1 VPRAGV
7 HSPEGERPSGL
18 YQKLV
23 LLSGIRLAV
32 GTALLV
38 ATAWLT
44 LRHEAFPRAIEAWLY
59 AIIGSM
65 YVASLIATVLLRT
78 GKHLGKVA
86 LGQIAAD
93 VAFATG
99 LVYLT
104 GGADSIFTI
113 LYPLAIVS
121 GAIGLGRRGAALG
134 AAASAIAFCLLA
146 WGTDAGF
153 IEPVSAYLDRAPLPP
168 GRLAVVMAANLS
180 AFVLVGALAAFL
192 AEQLQG
198 ARSQL
203 AESQTRLEALQ
214 AIYSAVV
221 RSVASGILTLDDQG
235 HVTWLN
241 PAAEHLTGL
250 TDEATRGQP
259 LERQLPELAQSIGGL
274 SDKTRAEVL
283 IRAHD
288 GRERILGYAIAPLTE
303 RHVPGHVILFQDLT
317 ELREMEEVVRRS
329 DRLAVVGS
337 LAAGLAHEI
346 RNPLAS
352 MCGSIELLGGSP
364 RLDDQERRLMHVV
377 LSEAERL
384 EALVRDFLSF
394 ARPASPKLEA
404 LDGAQAVIETVDL
417 FRPQAAAR
425 GIELEVHV
433 DGELPVSADPRQLR
447 QVLWNLL
454 GNAADAT
461 ASGGRVRVHFAR
473 HNRHALLEVADSGE
487 GINEEDLS
495 RIFDPFFTT
504 KERGTGLG
512 LAIVHRIVEAHG
524 GELSVRSELG
534 RGSTFRVAL
543 PLAGQPGQEPPPP
556 PPFRAQA
563 G

>member
-1 VPRAGV
+1 MAEPGAF
-7 HSPEGERPSGL
+7 SPESERPDGGGL
-18 YQKLV
+18 YRKLV
-23 LLSGIRLAV
+23 LLTGIRLAV

-44 LRHEAFPRAIEAWLY
+44 LRHEPFPRSIEAWLY
-59 AIIGSM
+59 AIVGSM
-65 YVASLIATVLLRT
+65 YVASLIATFLLRA

-134 AAASAIAFCLLA
+134 AAASSIAFCVLA
-146 WGTDAGF
+146 WSIDAGF
-153 IEPVSAYLDRAPLPP
+153 VVPVATYVDRTPLPP

-180 AFVLVGALAAFL
+180 AFLLVGALSAFL

-203 AESQTRLEALQ
+203 AESETRLEALQ

-221 RSVASGILTLDDQG
+221 RSVASGILTVDDLG
-235 HVTWLN
+235 EVTYLN
-241 PAAEHLTGL
+241 RAAEELTGL
-250 TDEATRGQP
+250 TDHAARGQP
-259 LERQLPELAQSIGGL
+259 LKTLLPELAESIARVPQKGR
-274 SDKTRAEVL
+274 SEVR
-283 IRAHD
+283 IH
-288 GRERILGYAIAPLTE
+288 ERILGYAVAPLEE
-303 RHVPGHVILFQDLT
+303 RHVPGQVVLFEDLT
-317 ELREMEEVVRRS
+317 DLRQMEETVRRQ
-329 DRLAVVGS
+329 DRLAVVGG

-352 MCGSIELLGGSP
+352 MCGSIEILGSSP
-364 RLDDQERRLMHVV
+364 HLDDQERKLMRVV

-394 ARPASPKLEA
+394 ARPASPSLEP
-404 LDGAQAVIETVDL
+404 LDGAKAVAETVDL
-417 FRPQAAAR
+417 FRQQAAGR
-425 GIELEVHV
+425 GIDVQAKTEGVLVR
-433 DGELPVSADPRQLR
+433 ADARQFR

-461 ASGGRVRVHFAR
+461 SAGGRVQVRLAR
-473 HNRHALLEVADSGE
+473 HNDQALLEVSDSGE
-487 GINEEDLS
+487 GIGADDLK

-524 GELSVRSELG
+524 GELSVRSNPG

-543 PLAGQPGQEPPPP
+543 PLA
-556 PPFRAQA
+556 AA
-563 G
+563 S

>member
-1 VPRAGV
+1 MTELGV
-7 HSPEGERPSGL
+7 YAPEGERPPGL
-18 YQKLV
+18 YHKLV
-23 LLSGIRLAV
+23 LLTGIRLAV

-44 LRHEAFPRAIEAWLY
+44 LGHESFPRRTEVWLY
-59 AIIGSM
+59 GIIASM
-65 YVASLIATVLLRT
+65 YVASLVATFALRRGT
-78 GKHLGKVA
+78 HLSSVA
-86 LGQIAAD
+86 HGQIAAD
-93 VAFATG
+93 VISATG

-134 AAASAIAFCLLA
+134 AAASSIAFCALA
-146 WGTDAGF
+146 WSSDAGF
-153 IEPVSAYLDRAPLPP
+153 VEPVTAYLDRAPLPP

-180 AFVLVGALAAFL
+180 AFLLVGALSAFL

-203 AESQTRLEALQ
+203 AESETRLTALQ

-221 RSVASGILTLDDQG
+221 RSVASGILTLDEQG
-235 HVTWLN
+235 HITWLN
-241 PAAEHLTGL
+241 RAAEQITGL
-250 TDEATRGQP
+250 TDEAARGQP
-259 LERQLPELAQSIGGL
+259 LSTQVPELAESIARSPEKGR
-274 SDKTRAEVL
+274 SEVR
-283 IRAHD
+283 IQAHD
-288 GRERILGYAIAPLTE
+288 GQERILGYAIAPLEE
-303 RHVPGHVILFQDLT
+303 RQVPGHVVLFQDLT
-317 ELREMEEVVRRS
+317 DLRQMEEAVRRS
-329 DRLAVVGS
+329 DRLAVVGG

-352 MCGSIELLGGSP
+352 MCGSIEILGSSP
-364 RLDDQERRLMHVV
+364 HLDEQERRLMHVV

-394 ARPASPKLEA
+394 ARPTSPRLES
-404 LDGAQAVIETVDL
+404 LDGAAAVAETVEL

-425 GIELEVHV
+425 GIDLEVRT
-433 DGELPVSADPRQLR
+433 DGPLPVRADPRQLR

-461 ASGGRVRVHFAR
+461 PSGGRVRVHFGR
-473 HNRHALLEVADSGE
+473 HNQHALLEVADSGD
-487 GINEEDLS
+487 GISREDLKS
-495 RIFDPFFTT
+495 IFDPFFTT

-524 GELSVRSELG
+524 GELSVRSEPG
-534 RGSTFRVAL
+534 RGSSFRVAL
-543 PLAGQPGQEPPPP
+543 PLAGPAALAQPAP
-556 PPFRAQA
+556 AQVS
-563 G
+563 

>member
-1 VPRAGV
+1 MGIGGV
-7 HSPEGERPSGL
+7 YPPQGERSPGL
-18 YQKLV
+18 YHKLV
-23 LLSGIRLAV
+23 MLTGIRMAV
-32 GTALLV
+32 GTALLL

-44 LRHEAFPRAIEAWLY
+44 LGHESFPRAIEAWLY

-65 YVASLIATVLLRT
+65 YVASLIATFLLRA
-78 GKHLGKVA
+78 GKHLGLVA

-93 VAFATG
+93 VLFATG

-134 AAASAIAFCLLA
+134 AAASSIAFCLLA
-146 WGTDAGF
+146 WGSDAGF
-153 IEPVSAYLDRAPLPP
+153 VAPVTAYLDRAPLPP

-180 AFVLVGALAAFL
+180 AFLLVGALAAFL

-203 AESQTRLEALQ
+203 AESETRLTALQ

-221 RSVASGILTLDDQG
+221 RSVASGILTLDEG
-235 HVTWLN
+235 GRITWLN
-241 PAAEHLTGL
+241 RAAEQITGL
-250 TDEATRGQP
+250 TDLAARGQ
-259 LERQLPELAQSIGGL
+259 LLTTQVPELAESIGRLGAK
-274 SDKTRAEVL
+274 SRAEVR
-283 IRAHD
+283 ISAHD
-288 GRERILGYAIAPLTE
+288 GRERILGFAIAPLE
-303 RHVPGHVILFQDLT
+303 EQKVPGHVILFQDLT
-317 ELREMEEVVRRS
+317 ELRQMEEAVRRS
-329 DRLAVVGS
+329 DRLAVVGG

-352 MCGSIELLGGSP
+352 MCGSIEILGGSSH
-364 RLDDQERRLMHVV
+364 LDDQERRLMHVV

-394 ARPASPKLEA
+394 ARPTSPKLEP
-404 LDGAQAVIETVDL
+404 LDGALAVAETVEL
-417 FRPQAAAR
+417 FRPQATAR
-425 GIELEVHV
+425 GIDLELRA
-433 DGELPVSADPRQLR
+433 DGPLVVRADPRQLR

-461 ASGGRVRVHFAR
+461 ASGGRVRVHFSR
-473 HNRHALLEVADSGE
+473 HNHYGLLEVADSGE
-487 GINEEDLS
+487 GIGEEDLK

-512 LAIVHRIVEAHG
+512 LTIVHRIVEAHG
-524 GELSVRSELG
+524 GELSVRSKLG
-534 RGSTFRVAL
+534 QGSTFRVAL
-543 PLAGQPGQEPPPP
+543 PLAGPPGQAEVPALAQ
-556 PPFRAQA
+556 AQA